1 MSSPPFSELPRAL
14 HTTNNLQLNS
24 AVQWQR
30 IGKICLAKDVL
41 EININLQGRKLSP
54 GFEWQHPVLKNLTTG
69 PEPSQGLEIRG
80 GARSTVVDTICPPGW
95 DRVNCSAKKTGGH
108 LAPQAPHHA
117 TALTAKNL
125 TLTDKDHRQF
135 SSKIFRLCL
144 HMKNELP
151 RGSDNLN
158 SGVLVTHKG
167 KYNNGLGTH

>member
-1 MSSPPFSELPRAL
+1 MSMYYIHTRPVGAGGTGVAMALPDFEDQLTLCKPRGAEYTHYNANALSPIFSGLPTAL

-24 AVQWQR
+24 AVQWQG

-54 GFEWQHPVLKNLTTG
+54 GFEWQHPVLKNLTT
-69 PEPSQGLEIRG
+69 
-80 GARSTVVDTICPPGW
+80 
-95 DRVNCSAKKTGGH
+95 
-108 LAPQAPHHA
+108 
-117 TALTAKNL
+117 AKNL

-151 RGSDNLN
+151 RAATISTAVCWSHTKVNTIMD
-158 SGVLVTHKG
+158 
-167 KYNNGLGTH
+167 